1 MYSILTIYRCNLK
14 FSGNFRIKLRTS
26 NNVLS
31 ALPINLGL
39 FRLHKEF
46 PNIPGLE
53 NTELGLRKEFT
64 VQKRKFL
71 QIFHD

>member
-14 FSGNFRIKLRTS
+14 FSGNFKIKLRSS

-39 FRLHKEF
+39 LRLHKQF
-46 PNIPGLE
+46 SNIPGLE
-53 NTELGLRKEFT
+53 DTELGVRKEFK